1 MRYLSLIIFAG
12 FLVFCVDFAT
22 QNTETVVINYQLDW
36 LKFGFRSDRPV
47 FVPIFFTFA
56 FGIIFCV
63 IYFFIY
69 HSVLLGKLHRQ
80 KKEIKRLNKLVET
93 HKEADVVTDER
104 KSELNQIVASVHDSV
119 DDQDDLE
126 PPDLHK
132 EEDLKTCLLYT
143 SPSPRDGL
151 LSRMPSSA

>member
-22 QNTETVVINYQLDW
+22 QNTEMVVINYQLDW
-36 LKFGFRSDRPV
+36 LKFGFRSERPV

-93 HKEADVVTDER
+93 HKEGDVVTAER

-119 DDQDDLE
+119 DDQDNLE
-126 PPDLHK
+126 PPDLHR
-132 EEDLKTCLLYT
+132 EEDLKT
-143 SPSPRDGL
+143 
-151 LSRMPSSA
+151 SA

>member
-22 QNTETVVINYQLDW
+22 QNTEMVVINYQLEW
-36 LKFGFRSDRPV
+36 LKFGFRSERPV

-80 KKEIKRLNKLVET
+80 KKEIKRLNKLIESD
-93 HKEADVVTDER
+93 KEPDVVTDER
-104 KSELNQIVASVHDSV
+104 KSELNQIVGSVHDSV
-119 DDQDDLE
+119 DEQDDLE
-126 PPDLHK
+126 PPDLHR
-132 EEDLKTCLLYT
+132 EEDLKT
-143 SPSPRDGL
+143 
-151 LSRMPSSA
+151 SA

>member
-1 MRYLSLIIFAG
+1 MRYLSLIVFAG

-36 LKFGFRSDRPV
+36 LNFSFRSERPV

-80 KKEIKRLNKLVET
+80 KKEIKRLNKLVES
-93 HKEADVVTDER
+93 HNEPDVVNDER
-104 KSELNQIVASVHDSV
+104 KSELNQIVAGVHDSV
-119 DDQDDLE
+119 DEQDDLE
-126 PPDLHK
+126 PPDLNR
-132 EEDLKTCLLYT
+132 EEDLKT
-143 SPSPRDGL
+143 
-151 LSRMPSSA
+151 SA

>member
-22 QNTETVVINYQLDW
+22 QNTETVIINYQLDW
-36 LKFGFRSDRPV
+36 LKFSFLSERPV

-80 KKEIKRLNKLVET
+80 KKEIKRLNKLIES
-93 HKEADVVTDER
+93 HKEPDVVTDER

-119 DDQDDLE
+119 DEQDDLE

-132 EEDLKTCLLYT
+132 EKDLKTST
-143 SPSPRDGL
+143 
-151 LSRMPSSA
+151 

>member
-22 QNTETVVINYQLDW
+22 QNTETVLINYQLDW
-36 LKFGFRSDRPV
+36 LKFGFRSERPV

-80 KKEIKRLNKLVET
+80 KKEIKRLNKLVES
-93 HKEADVVTDER
+93 HKEPDVVIDER

-119 DDQDDLE
+119 DEQDDLD

-132 EEDLKTCLLYT
+132 EEDLKT
-143 SPSPRDGL
+143 
-151 LSRMPSSA
+151 SA

>member
-22 QNTETVVINYQLDW
+22 QNTGNVIINYQQDW
-36 LKFGFRSDRPV
+36 LKFSFRSERPI

-63 IYFFIY
+63 VYFFIY
-69 HSVLLGKLHRQ
+69 HSVLHAKLRRQ
-80 KKEIKRLNKLVET
+80 KKEIKRLNKLIES
-93 HKEADVVTDER
+93 HNKTDFIHDDR
-104 KSELNQIVASVHDSV
+104 KSELNKVVASVHDEV
-119 DDQDDLE
+119 DEHDDLA

-132 EEDLKTCLLYT
+132 EADLKTST
-143 SPSPRDGL
+143 
-151 LSRMPSSA
+151 

>member
-36 LKFGFRSDRPV
+36 LKFGFRSERPV

-104 KSELNQIVASVHDSV
+104 KSELSQIVASVHDSV
-119 DDQDDLE
+119 DEHDDLE
-126 PPDLHK
+126 TPDLHR
-132 EEDLKTCLLYT
+132 EEDLKT
-143 SPSPRDGL
+143 SG
-151 LSRMPSSA
+151 

>member
-1 MRYLSLIIFAG
+1 MRYLSLIVFAG

-22 QNTETVVINYQLDW
+22 QNTETVLINYQLDW
-36 LKFGFRSDRPV
+36 LKFGFRSERPV

-80 KKEIKRLNKLVET
+80 KKEIKRLNKLVES
-93 HKEADVVTDER
+93 HKEPEVVTDER

-119 DDQDDLE
+119 DEHDDLE
-126 PPDLHK
+126 PPTMHR
-132 EEDLKTCLLYT
+132 EEDLKT
-143 SPSPRDGL
+143 SV
-151 LSRMPSSA
+151 

>member
-36 LKFGFRSDRPV
+36 LKFGFRSERPV

-93 HKEADVVTDER
+93 HKEGDVVTAER
-104 KSELNQIVASVHDSV
+104 KSELNQIVATVHDSV
-119 DDQDDLE
+119 DEQDDLE

-132 EEDLKTCLLYT
+132 EEDLKT
-143 SPSPRDGL
+143 
-151 LSRMPSSA
+151 SA

>member
-22 QNTETVVINYQLDW
+22 QNTETVVIDYQLDW
-36 LKFGFRSDRPV
+36 LKFGFRSERPV

-80 KKEIKRLNKLVET
+80 KKEIKRLNKLVES
-93 HKEADVVTDER
+93 HKEPDVVTDER
-104 KSELNQIVASVHDSV
+104 KSELNQMVASVHDSV
-119 DDQDDLE
+119 DEQDDLD
-126 PPDLHK
+126 PPDLHN
-132 EEDLKTCLLYT
+132 EEDLKT
-143 SPSPRDGL
+143 
-151 LSRMPSSA
+151 SA

>member
-12 FLVFCVDFAT
+12 FLVFCVAFAT
-22 QNTETVVINYQLDW
+22 QNTETVLINYQLEW
-36 LKFGFRSDRPV
+36 LKFGFRSERPV

-93 HKEADVVTDER
+93 YKEAEVVNDER

-119 DDQDDLE
+119 DEQNDLE
-126 PPDLHK
+126 PPDLHR
-132 EEDLKTCLLYT
+132 EEDLKT
-143 SPSPRDGL
+143 
-151 LSRMPSSA
+151 SA

>member
-36 LKFGFRSDRPV
+36 LKFSFRSERPV

-80 KKEIKRLNKLVET
+80 KKEIKRLNKLVES
-93 HKEADVVTDER
+93 HKEPDVVTDER

-119 DDQDDLE
+119 DEQDDLE

-132 EEDLKTCLLYT
+132 
-143 SPSPRDGL
+143 
-151 LSRMPSSA
+151 

>member
-22 QNTETVVINYQLDW
+22 QNTETVVINYQQDW
-36 LKFGFRSDRPV
+36 LKFGFRSERPV

-93 HKEADVVTDER
+93 HNEEDVVTDER
-104 KSELNQIVASVHDSV
+104 KSKLNQIVASVHDSV
-119 DDQDDLE
+119 DEQDDLE
-126 PPDLHK
+126 PPDLHR
-132 EEDLKTCLLYT
+132 EEDLKT
-143 SPSPRDGL
+143 
-151 LSRMPSSA
+151 SA

>member
-22 QNTETVVINYQLDW
+22 QNTETVLINYQLDW
-36 LKFGFRSDRPV
+36 LKFGFRSERPV

-80 KKEIKRLNKLVET
+80 KKEIKRLNKLVES
-93 HKEADVVTDER
+93 HKEPDVVTDER

-119 DDQDDLE
+119 DEQDDLE
-126 PPDLHK
+126 PPDLHR
-132 EEDLKTCLLYT
+132 EEDLKT
-143 SPSPRDGL
+143 
-151 LSRMPSSA
+151 SA

>member
-36 LKFGFRSDRPV
+36 LKFGFRSERPV

-93 HKEADVVTDER
+93 HKEGDVVTAER
-104 KSELNQIVASVHDSV
+104 KSELNQIVATVHDSV
-119 DDQDDLE
+119 DEQDDLE
-126 PPDLHK
+126 PPDPYR
-132 EEDLKTCLLYT
+132 EEDLKT
-143 SPSPRDGL
+143 
-151 LSRMPSSA
+151 SA

>member
-36 LKFGFRSDRPV
+36 LKFGFRSERPV

-80 KKEIKRLNKLVET
+80 KREIKRLNKLVES
-93 HKEADVVTDER
+93 HKEPDVVIDER

-119 DDQDDLE
+119 DEQDDLE
-126 PPDLHK
+126 PPDLHR
-132 EEDLKTCLLYT
+132 EEDLKT
-143 SPSPRDGL
+143 
-151 LSRMPSSA
+151 SA

>member
-36 LKFGFRSDRPV
+36 LKFGFRSERPV

-104 KSELNQIVASVHDSV
+104 KSELNQIVANVHDSV
-119 DDQDDLE
+119 DEQDDLE
-126 PPDLHK
+126 PPNLHR
-132 EEDLKTCLLYT
+132 EEDLKT
-143 SPSPRDGL
+143 SG
-151 LSRMPSSA
+151 

>member
-22 QNTETVVINYQLDW
+22 QNTETVVIKYQLDW
-36 LKFGFRSDRPV
+36 LNFGFRSERPV

-93 HKEADVVTDER
+93 HKEAEIITDER

-119 DDQDDLE
+119 DEQDDLE
-126 PPDLHK
+126 PPDLLK
-132 EEDLKTCLLYT
+132 EEDLKT
-143 SPSPRDGL
+143 
-151 LSRMPSSA
+151 SA

>member
-22 QNTETVVINYQLDW
+22 QNTETVLINYQLDW
-36 LKFGFRSDRPV
+36 LKFGFQSERPV

-93 HKEADVVTDER
+93 HKEPDVVSDER

-119 DDQDDLE
+119 DEQDDLE

-132 EEDLKTCLLYT
+132 EEDLKT
-143 SPSPRDGL
+143 
-151 LSRMPSSA
+151 SA

>member
-36 LKFGFRSDRPV
+36 LKFGFRSERPV

-80 KKEIKRLNKLVET
+80 KKVIKRLNKLVET

-104 KSELNQIVASVHDSV
+104 KSELSQIVASVHDSV
-119 DDQDDLE
+119 DEHDDLE
-126 PPDLHK
+126 TPDLHR
-132 EEDLKTCLLYT
+132 EEDLKT
-143 SPSPRDGL
+143 SG
-151 LSRMPSSA
+151 

>member
-1 MRYLSLIIFAG
+1 M
-12 FLVFCVDFAT
+12 DFAT

-36 LKFGFRSDRPV
+36 LKFGFQSERPV
-47 FVPIFFTFA
+47 FVPIFFTFS

-119 DDQDDLE
+119 DEQDDLE
-126 PPDLHK
+126 PPDANRG
-132 EEDLKTCLLYT
+132 EDLKT
-143 SPSPRDGL
+143 
-151 LSRMPSSA
+151 SA

>member
-22 QNTETVVINYQLDW
+22 QNTETVLINYQLDW
-36 LKFGFRSDRPV
+36 LKFGFRSERPV

-80 KKEIKRLNKLVET
+80 KKEIKRLNKLVEI
-93 HKEADVVTDER
+93 HKETDVGTDER
-104 KSELNQIVASVHDSV
+104 KSELNQIVASVHDNV
-119 DDQDDLE
+119 DEQDDLE
-126 PPDLHK
+126 PPDVHR
-132 EEDLKTCLLYT
+132 EEDLKT
-143 SPSPRDGL
+143 
-151 LSRMPSSA
+151 SA

>member
-36 LKFGFRSDRPV
+36 LKFSFRSERPV

-93 HKEADVVTDER
+93 HKEPDVVTDER

-119 DDQDDLE
+119 DEQDDLE

-132 EEDLKTCLLYT
+132 EEDLKT
-143 SPSPRDGL
+143 
-151 LSRMPSSA
+151 SA

>member
-36 LKFGFRSDRPV
+36 LKFGFRSERPV

-69 HSVLLGKLHRQ
+69 HSVLLGKQYRQ
-80 KKEIKRLNKLVET
+80 KTEIKRLNTLVET
-93 HKEADVVTDER
+93 HKEPEGVTDER

-119 DDQDDLE
+119 DEQDDPK
-126 PPDLHK
+126 PPDLHR
-132 EEDLKTCLLYT
+132 EEDLKT
-143 SPSPRDGL
+143 P
-151 LSRMPSSA
+151 A

>member
-22 QNTETVVINYQLDW
+22 QNTETVLINYQLDW
-36 LKFGFRSDRPV
+36 LKFSFRSERPV

-80 KKEIKRLNKLVET
+80 KREIKRLNKLGET
-93 HKEADVVTDER
+93 HKEADVVSDER

-119 DDQDDLE
+119 NEQDDLE

-132 EEDLKTCLLYT
+132 EEDLKT
-143 SPSPRDGL
+143 
-151 LSRMPSSA
+151 SA

>member
-36 LKFGFRSDRPV
+36 LKFGFSSERPV

-80 KKEIKRLNKLVET
+80 KKEIKRLNKLVES
-93 HKEADVVTDER
+93 HKEPDVVTDER

-119 DDQDDLE
+119 DEQDDLE
-126 PPDLHK
+126 PPDLHR
-132 EEDLKTCLLYT
+132 EEDLKT
-143 SPSPRDGL
+143 
-151 LSRMPSSA
+151 SA

>member
-12 FLVFCVDFAT
+12 FMVFCVDFAT
-22 QNTETVVINYQLDW
+22 QNTETVLINYQMDW
-36 LKFGFRSDRPV
+36 LKFGFRSERPV

-80 KKEIKRLNKLVET
+80 KKEIKRLNKLVES
-93 HKEADVVTDER
+93 HKEAEVVTDDR

-119 DDQDDLE
+119 DEQDDLE

-132 EEDLKTCLLYT
+132 EEDLKT
-143 SPSPRDGL
+143 
-151 LSRMPSSA
+151 SA

>member
-22 QNTETVVINYQLDW
+22 QNTETIAINYQLDW
-36 LKFGFRSDRPV
+36 LKFVFRSERPV
-47 FVPIFFTFA
+47 FVLIFFTFA

-80 KKEIKRLNKLVET
+80 KKVIKRLNKLVEN

-104 KSELNQIVASVHDSV
+104 KSELSQIVASVHDSV
-119 DDQDDLE
+119 DEHDDLE
-126 PPDLHK
+126 PPDVNR
-132 EEDLKTCLLYT
+132 EEDLKT
-143 SPSPRDGL
+143 
-151 LSRMPSSA
+151 SA

>member
-22 QNTETVVINYQLDW
+22 QNTETVLINYQLDW
-36 LKFGFRSDRPV
+36 LKFGFRSERPV

-80 KKEIKRLNKLVET
+80 KKENKRLNKLVET

-119 DDQDDLE
+119 DEQDDLD
-126 PPDLHK
+126 PPDLHR
-132 EEDLKTCLLYT
+132 EEDLKT
-143 SPSPRDGL
+143 
-151 LSRMPSSA
+151 SA

>member
-36 LKFGFRSDRPV
+36 LKFGFRSERPV

-80 KKEIKRLNKLVET
+80 KKEIKRLKKLVES
-93 HKEADVVTDER
+93 HKEPDVITDER

-119 DDQDDLE
+119 DEQDDLE

-132 EEDLKTCLLYT
+132 EEDLKT
-143 SPSPRDGL
+143 
-151 LSRMPSSA
+151 SA

>member
-36 LKFGFRSDRPV
+36 LKFSYRSERPV

-80 KKEIKRLNKLVET
+80 KKEIKRLNKLVES
-93 HKEADVVTDER
+93 HKEPEVVTDER

-119 DDQDDLE
+119 DEQDDLD
-126 PPDLHK
+126 PPDLQR
-132 EEDLKTCLLYT
+132 EEDLKT
-143 SPSPRDGL
+143 
-151 LSRMPSSA
+151 SA

>member
-36 LKFGFRSDRPV
+36 LKFGFSSERPV

-69 HSVLLGKLHRQ
+69 HSVLLGKLHKQ
-80 KKEIKRLNKLVET
+80 KREIKRLNKLVET
-93 HKEADVVTDER
+93 HKEPDVVSDER

-119 DDQDDLE
+119 DEQDDLE
-126 PPDLHK
+126 PPDVNRGD
-132 EEDLKTCLLYT
+132 DLKT
-143 SPSPRDGL
+143 
-151 LSRMPSSA
+151 SA

>member
-36 LKFGFRSDRPV
+36 LKFGFRSERPV

-63 IYFFIY
+63 IYFLIY

-80 KKEIKRLNKLVET
+80 KREIKRLNKLVEN

-104 KSELNQIVASVHDSV
+104 KSDLSQIVASVHDSV
-119 DDQDDLE
+119 DENNDLE
-126 PPDLHK
+126 TPNLHR
-132 EEDLKTCLLYT
+132 EEDLKT
-143 SPSPRDGL
+143 SG
-151 LSRMPSSA
+151 

>member
-22 QNTETVVINYQLDW
+22 QNTETVVINYQLDL
-36 LKFGFRSDRPV
+36 LKFSFRSERPV

-80 KKEIKRLNKLVET
+80 KKEIKRLNKLVESN
-93 HKEADVVTDER
+93 KKPDVVTDER

-119 DDQDDLE
+119 NEQDDLE

-132 EEDLKTCLLYT
+132 EEDLKT
-143 SPSPRDGL
+143 
-151 LSRMPSSA
+151 SA

>member
-1 MRYLSLIIFAG
+1 MRYFSLIIFAG
-12 FLVFCVDFAT
+12 FLIFCVDFAT

-36 LKFGFRSDRPV
+36 LKFGFSSERPV

-69 HSVLLGKLHRQ
+69 HSVLLGKLHKQ
-80 KKEIKRLNKLVET
+80 KREIKRLNKLVET
-93 HKEADVVTDER
+93 HKEPEVVSDER

-119 DDQDDLE
+119 DEQDDLE
-126 PPDLHK
+126 PPDLNR
-132 EEDLKTCLLYT
+132 EEDLKT
-143 SPSPRDGL
+143 
-151 LSRMPSSA
+151 SS

>member
-36 LKFGFRSDRPV
+36 LKFGFRSERPV

-93 HKEADVVTDER
+93 HKETDVVTDER
-104 KSELNQIVASVHDSV
+104 KSELNQIVANVHDSV
-119 DDQDDLE
+119 DEQDDLE
-126 PPDLHK
+126 PPNLHR
-132 EEDLKTCLLYT
+132 EEDLK
-143 SPSPRDGL
+143 
-151 LSRMPSSA
+151 SSG

>member
-36 LKFGFRSDRPV
+36 LNFSFRSERPV

-119 DDQDDLE
+119 DEQDDLE

-132 EEDLKTCLLYT
+132 EEDLKT
-143 SPSPRDGL
+143 
-151 LSRMPSSA
+151 SA

>member
-36 LKFGFRSDRPV
+36 LKFGFRSERPV

-119 DDQDDLE
+119 DEQDDLE
-126 PPDLHK
+126 PPDLHR
-132 EEDLKTCLLYT
+132 EEDLKT
-143 SPSPRDGL
+143 SV
-151 LSRMPSSA
+151 